1 MNPGAIE
8 LQEIQVDNACQS
20 VRCQCWAYNIADQ
33 FPINSISEIS
43 GNMIVEV
50 GPPHEGYT
58 IETTVINK
66 KINGKSKII
75 SPDKV
80 MIASLVFVDGV
91 ASGPCK
97 LYDEMGILYFK
108 GYLENGLRQGRGT
121 EYDENRKKVFDG
133 FYEKGKKR
141 KIVPMDNHK
150 QYWIEYDENDDIINI
165 GQRDING
172 QLKGKCYFYRN
183 NGEISRISKWDEGKE
198 LNVIKEFIGNKMIE
212 YKNGVRFYEGCY
224 RDSFD
229 LDYFYEGEGKEYG
242 ADGQTLMFHGNY
254 YKGKRH
260 GKGLVYKNMRVN
272 YSCYWYNGCI
282 VNCDSIFKMVII
294 ISYLI
299 TIHLIVTWCMSFGRL
314 WYIFLICII
323 PMAFLVVMP
332 IPLLAYLIYFC
343 ITKDICRNRD
353 ICKANYSNL
362 RNKTYKKGVAYT
374 RPLNDTETIDIF
386 DECFPFA
393 SEFRIDG
400 LNRLKTIKIGNNSFT
415 QEKNSWGNYRSK
427 SFHILNCESLESIQI
442 GACSFSDFAGEFE
455 LKNLPQ
461 LRSIQI
467 GTIGRNGWNI
477 YGSSFVIRGIDMI
490 LNIVMI
496 RSSKSTIHY
505 IRCWCIL

>member
-8 LQEIQVDNACQS
+8 LQEIQVDKACQS
-20 VRCQCWAYNIADQ
+20 MRCQCWTYNIADQ
-33 FPINSISEIS
+33 FPIKSFSEIS

-91 ASGPCK
+91 ACGPCK

-133 FYEKGKKR
+133 FYENGKKR

-165 GQRDING
+165 GQRDEYG
-172 QLKGKCYFYRN
+172 QLEGKCYFYRN
-183 NGEISRISKWDEGKE
+183 NGEITRISKWDEGKE

-212 YKNGVRFYEGCY
+212 YKKGVRFYEGCY

-229 LDYFYEGEGKEYG
+229 LDYFYEGEGKEFG

-260 GKGLVYKNMRVN
+260 GKGLVYKNMRVDN
-272 YSCYWYNGCI
+272 SCYWHNGYI
-282 VNCDSIFKMVII
+282 IRIKLVVFSLYLFSFLLAIFLTVII
-294 ISYLI
+294 CKSIDPILD
-299 TIHLIVTWCMSFGRL
+299 
-314 WYIFLICII
+314 IFYICIA
-323 PMAFLVVMP
+323 P
-332 IPLLAYLIYFC
+332 C
-343 ITKDICRNRD
+343 IFASIMCLPATALWTYICVKDETCHDCILN
-353 ICKANYSNL
+353 KANYSNL
-362 RNKTYKKGVAYT
+362 RNETNEKGVAYT

-400 LNRLKTIKIGNNSFT
+400 LNRLKTIKIRDNSFT
-415 QEKNSWGNYRSK
+415 QSMNSGGFDASK

-461 LRSIQI
+461 LQFIQI
-467 GTIGRNGWNI
+467 GTIGRNGYNF
-477 YGSSFVIRGIDMI
+477 YYRSFVIRGIELI
-490 LNIVMI
+490 LHIVMT

-505 IRCWCIL
+505 IG

>member
-8 LQEIQVDNACQS
+8 LQEIQVDKACQS
-20 VRCQCWAYNIADQ
+20 MRCQCWAYNIADQ

-80 MIASLVFVDGV
+80 VIASLEYVDGV

-121 EYDENRKKVFDG
+121 EFDENRNKVFDG
-133 FYEKGKKR
+133 FFENGKKR
-141 KIVPMDNHK
+141 NIVPMDNHK
-150 QYWIEYDENDDIINI
+150 RYWIEYDETDDIINI

-183 NGEISRISKWDEGKE
+183 NGEISRISEWDEGKE

-229 LDYFYEGEGKEYG
+229 LDYFYEGEGKEFG

-260 GKGLVYKNMRVN
+260 GKGLEYKNMRVN
-272 YSCYWYNGCI
+272 NSCYWHNGYI
-282 VNCDSIFKMVII
+282 MNCDNIFYMVLL
-294 ISYLI
+294 LI
-299 TIHLIVTWCMSFGRL
+299 YFMITTFHIVAWCMSIGWL
-314 WYIFLICII
+314 WELFLICII
-323 PMAFLVVMP
+323 PMAFVFEMP
-332 IPLLAYLIYFC
+332 IPLLAILIYRC
-343 ITKDICRNRD
+343 IKKDMCRNRK

-362 RNKTYKKGVAYT
+362 RNETNEKGVAYT
-374 RPLNDTETIDIF
+374 RPLNDTKTIDIF
-386 DECFPFA
+386 DECFRFA

-415 QEKNSWGNYRSK
+415 QKKNSYGNDQSK

-442 GACSFSDFAGEFE
+442 GQYSFSDYAGEFE

-461 LRSIQI
+461 LRFIQI
-467 GTIGRNGWNI
+467 GAIGSISSNF
-477 YGSSFVIRGIDMI
+477 YCSSFVIRGIELI
-490 LNIVMI
+490 LNI
-496 RSSKSTIHY
+496 
-505 IRCWCIL
+505 